1 MSIFDTG
8 KSSGSQTTVPY
19 MTQGQQSM
27 LQGQTDLATGTMLP
41 TYKNFATGAT
51 DMYNTTLPG
60 AQQAAQNLAS
70 TAGGVQNLAGGFGG
84 GALQTGVQG
93 LQSMFDPGY
102 VQSQI
107 AAVQGPAQL
116 QYQQNLAGQNAG
128 FGGAGQ
134 MGSARQALAN
144 TQLAQS
150 NAINQAA
157 LGANIE
163 NQIRNQQLQAGQ
175 SLMGGGY
182 QGLGQA
188 LNAAQTG
195 VGASQVGMDLLAK
208 YGNLL
213 GMVPGSTYNPNYSG
227 TIATESGT
235 SQSKTGIS
243 I

>member
-84 GALQTGVQG
+84 SALQTGVQG

-163 NQIRNQQLQAGQ
+163 NQIRNQQAIDRLQAFPMAATMVSSNWALQ
-175 SLMGGGY
+175 R
-182 QGLGQA
+182 QA
-188 LNAAQTG
+188 ILWIF
-195 VGASQVGMDLLAK
+195 GALTKMRHLPRVYWPTRAVLIEMLSRFQLSQ
-208 YGNLL
+208 
-213 GMVPGSTYNPNYSG
+213 
-227 TIATESGT
+227 
-235 SQSKTGIS
+235 Q
-243 I
+243 